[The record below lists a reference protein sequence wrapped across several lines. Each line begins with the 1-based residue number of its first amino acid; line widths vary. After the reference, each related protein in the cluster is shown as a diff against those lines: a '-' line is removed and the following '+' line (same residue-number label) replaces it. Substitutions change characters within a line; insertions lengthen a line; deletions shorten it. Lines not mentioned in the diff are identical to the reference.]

1 MAPERGVLKIHNCQ
15 SLSKI
20 KFEEMSLHF
29 KSQLFA
35 SLPSVTVGQQ
45 LQADEALSSTNAFFA
60 CVY

>member
-15 SLSKI
+15 SMSKI
-20 KFEEMSLHF
+20 KFGKMSLHF

-35 SLPSVTVGQQ
+35 SMPSITVGQQ
-45 LQADEALSSTNAFFA
+45 LQADEVLSSNNAFFA